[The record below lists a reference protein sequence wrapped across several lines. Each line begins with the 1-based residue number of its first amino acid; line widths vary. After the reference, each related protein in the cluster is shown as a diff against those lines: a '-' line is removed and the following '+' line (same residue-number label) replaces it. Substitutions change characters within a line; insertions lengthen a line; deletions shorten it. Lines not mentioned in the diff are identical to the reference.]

1 MLGNSTRKYIWINFD
16 ENCFYECF
24 LHKNSKMH
32 EDVGLEREYW
42 YAYHMYHINKLMII
56 LLNGYGFDGNIEN
69 GGDGL
74 KIDLI
79 QC

>member
-1 MLGNSTRKYIWINFD
+1 
-16 ENCFYECF
+16 
-24 LHKNSKMH
+24 MH

-42 YAYHMYHINKLMII
+42 YAYHMYHINKSMII